1 MPDQPHKIFRILDDI
16 NWGAVSDMEFKA
28 LLNRNIS
35 SVDVK
40 YSYEYLFPLIPI
52 IIMNKEDYNT
62 FRTHFSAIW
71 EFIERNAV
79 IYPPQTTREVI
90 QEEQPLFT
98 QQIANE
104 NYEYLFDSIINVQ
117 TLNEIDYSKCS
128 NLNEWIK
135 KYLDHTEGYYY
146 DAHRYMQLPMN
157 GINKIPNPSLDK
169 KSILEQYDEYILKKK
184 KLEMEKP
191 LEKNEENKKPKY
203 PLQEYY
209 SQYNR
214 NGGNRRNR
222 NLLNNLDYQRNNRY
236 KRTRYDN
243 NDYDYNDK
251 YENKYDNDYD
261 NEYNEKE
268 DKKEKNSMEQMDDDF
283 SDISGSN
290 SSFGDSDGS
299 DDYGDSDGGYDND
312 GGNDGFVEL

>member
-1 MPDQPHKIFRILDDI
+1 
-16 NWGAVSDMEFKA
+16 
-28 LLNRNIS
+28 
-35 SVDVK
+35 
-40 YSYEYLFPLIPI
+40 
-52 IIMNKEDYNT
+52 MNKEDYNT

-157 GINKIPNPSLDK
+157 GINRIPNPSLDK
-169 KSILEQYDEYILKKK
+169 KSILEQYATPSTWVVRTFSVLTTVRTHPTLSSVTTSITLAT
-184 KLEMEKP
+184 
-191 LEKNEENKKPKY
+191 
-203 PLQEYY
+203 
-209 SQYNR
+209 
-214 NGGNRRNR
+214 RRTI
-222 NLLNNLDYQRNNRY
+222 RY
-236 KRTRYDN
+236 LPRL
-243 NDYDYNDK
+243 
-251 YENKYDNDYD
+251 
-261 NEYNEKE
+261 
-268 DKKEKNSMEQMDDDF
+268 
-283 SDISGSN
+283 I
-290 SSFGDSDGS
+290 
-299 DDYGDSDGGYDND
+299 
-312 GGNDGFVEL
+312 